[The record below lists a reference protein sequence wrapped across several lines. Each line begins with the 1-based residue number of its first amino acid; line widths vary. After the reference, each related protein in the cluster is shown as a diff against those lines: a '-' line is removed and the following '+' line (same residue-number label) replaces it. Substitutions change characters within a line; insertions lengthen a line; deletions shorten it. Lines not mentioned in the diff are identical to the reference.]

1 MEILAAF
8 DVGVNNDNLHNLKLK
23 TNSDIIIKHITKFS
37 TRGDDFGQDLV
48 R

>member
-1 MEILAAF
+1 MASF
-8 DVGVNNDNLHNLKLK
+8 DLGVNNDNLHNLKLK
-23 TNSDIIIKHITKFS
+23 TNSGIIIKQITKFS